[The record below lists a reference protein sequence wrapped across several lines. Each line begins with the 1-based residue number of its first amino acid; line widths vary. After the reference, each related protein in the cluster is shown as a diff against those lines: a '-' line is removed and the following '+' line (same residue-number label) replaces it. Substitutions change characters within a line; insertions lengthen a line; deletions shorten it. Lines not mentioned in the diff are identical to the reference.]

1 MMTNSPNTADKFGL
15 AIHTTSTDFG
25 LAIGSLPDQSPNMQN
40 IQDNIRQGIWDL
52 GQDLSKYLHS
62 YLQEFLPPQ
71 NWSDF
76 AFLAVAQGPG
86 GFTGSRLG
94 IVTARTLAQQLNIP
108 LFGISS
114 LAAMAVFL
122 WQKNHDVQLFHQ
134 SVTTTN
140 TPPKNIHLAVEMPAH
155 RGQLFTAIY
164 GLQFGENGEFL
175 GIETLLADQVMSPE
189 TWQNTLSNWQ
199 NAYELIPLTGGL
211 GVSAI
216 TVLQLGYL
224 TWQINPNNDWSAVL
238 PFYGQHPV
246 N

>member
-1 MMTNSPNTADKFGL
+1 MMTTSSNTAGKFSL

-122 WQKNHDVQLFHQ
+122 WQKNHGVQLFHQ
-134 SVTTTN
+134 SATN

-164 GLQFGENGEFL
+164 GLQFGENSEFL
-175 GIETLLADQVMSPE
+175 
-189 TWQNTLSNWQ
+189 
-199 NAYELIPLTGGL
+199 
-211 GVSAI
+211 
-216 TVLQLGYL
+216 
-224 TWQINPNNDWSAVL
+224 
-238 PFYGQHPV
+238 
-246 N
+246 

>member
-1 MMTNSPNTADKFGL
+1 MITNSPNTVGKFGL

-25 LAIGSLPDQSPNMQN
+25 LAIGNFQEQIP
-40 IQDNIRQGIWDL
+40 NIRQGIWDL

-62 YLQEFLPPQ
+62 YLQDFLPPQ

-108 LFGISS
+108 LYGISS
-114 LAAMAVFL
+114 LMAMAVFL
-122 WQKNHDVQLFHQ
+122 WQKNHDVQLFQ
-134 SVTTTN
+134 PSTAN
-140 TPPKNIHLAVEMPAH
+140 TPPNNIHLAVEMPAN

-164 GLQFGENGEFL
+164 GFQFGENGEFV
-175 GIETLLADQVMSPE
+175 GMQTLLADQVMSPDV
-189 TWQNTLSNWQ
+189 WQNTLSNWQ
-199 NAYELIPLTGGL
+199 NNYELITLTGGL
-211 GVSAI
+211 GVSAV

-224 TWQINPNNDWSAVL
+224 AWQINPQADWSTVL